1 MFERFSGGYYLGRLY
16 VESHEGDRPVMQLD
30 QHERVNAQL
39 YTSAENTGDTENVE
53 NVEGLKRLDTPL
65 VMKLG
70 TRHFPVHGDETVPTD
85 TLALPSSDLEAC
97 GLDNPP
103 ELRGVLLATAE
114 RAFQLLR
121 LSGHRIAGDDPTH

>member
-16 VESHEGDRPVMQLD
+16 VEPHEGDRPVMQRD

-39 YTSAENTGDTENVE
+39 YASAGNADGTGEFDGVE
-53 NVEGLKRLDTPL
+53 HPDTPL

-70 TRHFPVHGDETVPTD
+70 THHFPVHGDEAVPTD
-85 TLALPSSDLEAC
+85 TLALPRSELEAC

-114 RAFQLLR
+114 RALQLLR
-121 LSGHRIAGDDPTH
+121 LSGHRVADDDPTN

>member
-16 VESHEGDRPVMQLD
+16 VEPHEGDRPVMQRD

-39 YTSAENTGDTENVE
+39 YTGPESTGDTEGVE
-53 NVEGLKRLDTPL
+53 NVEGIERLDTPL

-70 TRHFPVHGDETVPTD
+70 ARHFPVHGDETVPAD
-85 TLALPSSDLEAC
+85 TLALPSSELDAC

-114 RAFQLLR
+114 RALQLLR
-121 LSGHRIAGDDPTH
+121 LSGHRIASDDPTN